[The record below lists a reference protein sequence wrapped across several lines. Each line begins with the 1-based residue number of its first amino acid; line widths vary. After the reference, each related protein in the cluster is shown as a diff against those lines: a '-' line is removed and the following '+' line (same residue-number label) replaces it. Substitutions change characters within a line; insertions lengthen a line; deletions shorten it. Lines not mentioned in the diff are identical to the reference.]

1 MTARE
6 VSTGMWFTS
15 FSFYSSRQ
23 LLSLFNFSIFFIFHF
38 SHSGL
43 HLLIFFLPFLF
54 LCFFLS
60 FSASHFIYSSS
71 SDAFDFLPA
80 WFLLLF
86 LWFMVSLFLSFDFLT
101 TFSLFS
107 HFVVFCTLVVYFCLC
122 HVAYFLWVHGVIVK
136 VLKWLFYKF
145 PYTVKL
151 VPIMRLSIT
160 ELVWLNVL
168 TNTKTQFSFRS
179 LVWIL

>member
-23 LLSLFNFSIFFIFHF
+23 LLSRFNFSIFLFFIFHTLAFISLF
-38 SHSGL
+38 SS
-43 HLLIFFLPFLF
+43 
-54 LCFFLS
+54 FLS
-60 FSASHFIYSSS
+60 FSCAFFCLSLHLILSILVLLTLLIFCLLGFFFYFFGSWSPYFFHLISWQHFHYFHLCSV
-71 SDAFDFLPA
+71 LYTGC
-80 WFLLLF
+80 
-86 LWFMVSLFLSFDFLT
+86 VFLSQ
-101 TFSLFS
+101 
-107 HFVVFCTLVVYFCLC
+107 C

-151 VPIMRLSIT
+151 VPIMHLSIT